1 MKKLVR
7 CFLLAAVAFCF
18 LLAGLS
24 SGAHA
29 QSTKVFKWRLQSSH
43 GPAFITYRLLEQKLK
58 ELKMLSGGRLDIAL
72 YPANAIVP
80 NFELFAS
87 LSKGTIDSFHSF
99 PGYWGGIDPGLP
111 PFCNYPMGMNGEDY
125 MTWLYQYGGL
135 DMIRKFYAKYK
146 IHIVGM
152 WGQGVEPINSRKPLN
167 GVDDVKGTKG
177 RMGGQFVDV
186 IKAMG
191 GTTVMVAT
199 PEAYTALQTGVID
212 WADAGDIVSNWDMGL
227 QEVCPYLI
235 LPGWQQTTS
244 MATISVNMSKW
255 NELPEDLK
263 LLFTMAVRSL
273 AEELREAEDWQS
285 AVIMEKH
292 RKRGTKI
299 IVWSD
304 KELAK
309 VAQIVRKLEKEKWM
323 KQSPLLAEVIT
334 SMNNFWQ
341 QFGPYKFSVLTK
353 RPD

>member
-1 MKKLVR
+1 MKRAFKYFFFV
-7 CFLLAAVAFCF
+7 AMAVCIFF
-18 LLAGLS
+18 PGLS
-24 SGAHA
+24 NEAQG
-29 QSTKVFKWRLQSSH
+29 QSTKVFKWRMQSSH
-43 GPAFITYRLLEQKLK
+43 GPSFITYRLLEQKLK
-58 ELKMLSGGRLDIAL
+58 ELKAISGGRLDIAL
-72 YPANAIVP
+72 VPANAIVP
-80 NFELFAS
+80 NFQLFES
-87 LSKGTIDSFHSF
+87 LSKGTIESYHSF

-125 MTWLYQYGGL
+125 MTWLYQYGGIDL
-135 DMIRKFYAKYK
+135 IRKFYAKYK

-152 WGQGVEPINSRKPLN
+152 WGHGVEPINARKPLN
-167 GVDDVKGTKG
+167 GVADIKGTKG

-191 GTTVMVAT
+191 GSTVMVAT
-199 PEAYTALQTGVID
+199 PEAYTSLQTGVID
-212 WADAGDIVSNWDMGL
+212 WADAGDVVSNWDMGL
-227 QEVCPYLI
+227 QEVCPYLVF
-235 LPGWQQTTS
+235 PGWHQPTS

-263 LLFTMAVRSL
+263 TLFTMGVRAL

-309 VAQIVRKLEKEKWM
+309 VAEIVHKLEDEKWS
-323 KQSPLLAEVIT
+323 KQSPLLGEVIK
-334 SMNNFWQ
+334 SMNGFWK
-341 QFGPYKFSVLTK
+341 QFGPYKYSVLTK
-353 RPD
+353 KAE